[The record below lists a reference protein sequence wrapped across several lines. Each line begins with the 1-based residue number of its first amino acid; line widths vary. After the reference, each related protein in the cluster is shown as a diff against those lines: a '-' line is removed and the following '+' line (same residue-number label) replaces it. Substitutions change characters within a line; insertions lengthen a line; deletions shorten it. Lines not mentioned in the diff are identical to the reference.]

1 MLGFDS
7 FFMYLSQCL
16 PKSLNAQKR
25 QIIYPFRFLIFLS
38 FGDISSTV
46 GRIFYCLDY
55 CCPGLRTAWWSVW
68 DPLSFLVS
76 VVSPVYWILMT
87 SSFFIQCPFLPKY
100 IHHENFLGKGAW
112 AVKILRLYSS
122 ENIFIL
128 DWLVVWSLLKIIF
141 PYNFKCHAP
150 LSYSIHYS
158 CENSDTVFLHGV
170 CFYTL
175 EAFSSFFSPLAPPT
189 LHDDVWVFIHSCWW
203 VLDLV
208 ESVNL

>member
-1 MLGFDS
+1 MFTQKLKCSKTSDNLSISLSYFFVLWGHFFHSLKDLLLFGLLLSRLAHSLVVILGPPS
-7 FFMYLSQCL
+7 F
-16 PKSLNAQKR
+16 
-25 QIIYPFRFLIFLS
+25 
-38 FGDISSTV
+38 
-46 GRIFYCLDY
+46 
-55 CCPGLRTAWWSVW
+55 W
-68 DPLSFLVS
+68 VS

-100 IHHENFLGKGAW
+100 IYHENFLGKGAW